1 MFMARHLNY
10 LKRYLTFA
18 CGKDRWIARADTRRV
33 QTCPLVLFQ
42 FFQVLKTLNP
52 FFIIVQTLKEFDL
65 SIKAKNV
72 NSADI

>member
-10 LKRYLTFA
+10 LKRYLTFT

-42 FFQVLKTLNP
+42 FFQVLTW
-52 FFIIVQTLKEFDL
+52 T
-65 SIKAKNV
+65 
-72 NSADI
+72 